1 MIVSMK
7 PTDVAAEHER
17 TRESPPLRCSFC
29 GKGHD
34 DVRKLIASPTASICD
49 ECVRLSAEL
58 IAVAPD
64 EPAPYE
70 PPR

>member
-1 MIVSMK
+1 MIASMK
-7 PTDVAAEHER
+7 PTNTSAER
-17 TRESPPLRCSFC
+17 QPKGNTESLRCSFC

-49 ECVRLSAEL
+49 ACVKLCAEL
-58 IAVAPD
+58 IAEGSD
-64 EPAPYE
+64 QTTPYE

>member
-1 MIVSMK
+1 MMASMEPTNVS
-7 PTDVAAEHER
+7 AER
-17 TRESPPLRCSFC
+17 DPKREQPLRCSFC

-49 ECVRLSAEL
+49 ECIKLCAEL
-58 IAVAPD
+58 IADDATR
-64 EPAPYE
+64 ELE